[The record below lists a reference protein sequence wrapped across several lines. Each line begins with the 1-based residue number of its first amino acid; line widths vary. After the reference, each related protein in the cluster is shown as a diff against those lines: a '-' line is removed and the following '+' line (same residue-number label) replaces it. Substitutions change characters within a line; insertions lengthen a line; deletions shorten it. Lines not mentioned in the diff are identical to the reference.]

1 VTWFKVDDSFESHPK
16 VKAIPRGAARL
27 RAVGLWTLAGDWC
40 ARNLTDGLLPK
51 EMVAE
56 LGGSKPDADQ
66 LQRVGL
72 WEDKGADWQF
82 HDWSDYQPTRA
93 KKDAEREAKRR
104 AGSQGGKASGR
115 SRREASSKQD
125 ASRLVA
131 KQTNPRTRPVPVP
144 SASDEAEAS
153 GGADEPLAAS
163 AQQLI
168 GEWLE
173 HCTERPPASVIGQT
187 AKHVKA
193 MLHEGIRTERIRE
206 GLAEWSRK
214 GLHPAA
220 LPSVV
225 HETQQRKAPPVGHR
239 RLPYAHELELPPDG
253 LSPAEYAAW
262 EREQRERRKRA

>member
-1 VTWFKVDDSFESHPK
+1 MTWFKVDDSFESHPK
-16 VKAIPRGAARL
+16 VKAIPRGASRL

-51 EMVAE
+51 DMVAE
-56 LGGSKPDADQ
+56 LGGSKVDAEH
-66 LQRVGL
+66 LHRVNL
-72 WEDKGADWQF
+72 WEDKGDAWLF
-82 HDWSDYQPTRA
+82 HDWSEYQPTRA
-93 KKDAEREAKRR
+93 KKDAEREAKRQ
-104 AGSQGGKASGR
+104 AGARGGKASGR
-115 SRREASSKQD
+115 SRREAKTKQD
-125 ASRLVA
+125 ASRSLA

-153 GGADEPLAAS
+153 GGSGEPTAT
-163 AQQLI
+163 AQPLI

-193 MLHEGIRTERIRE
+193 MLDEGVRAERIRD

-225 HETQQRKAPPVGHR
+225 HEIQQRKAPER
-239 RLPYAHELELPPDG
+239 RLIEQPPDD
-253 LSPAEYAAW
+253 LSPAQYAEWYAT
-262 EREQRERRKRA
+262 QQQKRRRA